1 MRLSILIVLVSFFAV
16 AAQAKQDL
24 VKDPK
29 GKTLAVIQD
38 CSTCKDE
45 QGKDCV
51 AGKETGYS
59 GGADCGQCLL
69 EANFGTRIGYPYD
82 VHIVGKL
89 KDETGKPMGNK
100 FVQVSLP
107 NTWRIRTRTQEDGS
121 YRIMLGATLPKAK
134 STDLLVVDLGTR
146 TMPST
151 EGSAGQY
158 SLFMLQDGYK
168 ACSKDAKDK
177 AAKAKN

>member
-1 MRLSILIVLVSFFAV
+1 MRLSILIVLVSFVAV

-29 GKTLAVIQD
+29 GKTLAVLQD
-38 CSTCKDE
+38 CNSCKDE
-45 QGKDCV
+45 QGKECA

-82 VHIVGKL
+82 IHIIGKL
-89 KDETGKPMGNK
+89 KDETGKALGSK

-121 YRIMLGATLPKAK
+121 FRLMLGATQQKEK
-134 STDLLVVDLGTR
+134 STDLIVVDLGMR

-151 EGSAGQY
+151 EKSGQY
-158 SLFMLQDGYK
+158 SLFMLQDAYK
-168 ACSKDAKDK
+168 ACSKDAKAKD
-177 AAKAKN
+177 AKAKK